1 MSRPLRIEYP
11 GAWYHVMNR
20 GRRSES
26 IFSDRHDYLM
36 FIDLL
41 IEISEMWNVNIAAYC
56 LMTNHYHILLQTP
69 DGNIS
74 RCMRHLNSVYTQRYN
89 RRHGGLD
96 GQLFRGRYKSI
107 LVCNDT
113 AIFCS

>member
-1 MSRPLRIEYP
+1 
-11 GAWYHVMNR
+11 
-20 GRRSES
+20 
-26 IFSDRHDYLM
+26 M

-41 IEISEMWNVNIAAYC
+41 IEVSEMCNVNVAAYC

-89 RRHGGLD
+89 RRQVHLW
-96 GQLFRGRYKSI
+96 GRP
-107 LVCNDT
+107 LVLQFTNND
-113 AIFCS
+113 

>member
-26 IFSDRHDYLM
+26 IFSDKHDYLM

-41 IEISEMWNVNIAAYC
+41 IEASEMYNVNVAAYIC
-56 LMTNHYHILLQTP
+56 DRIKTTLIYIES
-69 DGNIS
+69 NIATISNDVGLCFRLGQMSNGS
-74 RCMRHLNSVYTQRYN
+74 RV
-89 RRHGGLD
+89 
-96 GQLFRGRYKSI
+96 FRFSIKHFREISFFKMHFAKS
-107 LVCNDT
+107 
-113 AIFCS
+113 